1 MTELQTIV
9 RYELVRRFRS
19 RSVLMNVVVAPVL
32 LALVFGLLL
41 GSSDSGSGSVRF
53 SLAVADEV
61 GTETSGI
68 VAASL
73 LAIDD
78 DAVAIESSPSRQDA
92 VDAVDRGA
100 VGAAIVIVGDASDSG
115 IVLEV
120 IGDVESPLSA
130 QVAQSVANTTAAR
143 IERQGGDPVVLQ
155 TAPLGGR
162 PLSLVAYYGAA
173 MAGLTLMYAVGIA
186 ARSLLDDRS
195 TSRLSRMVAAGTSV
209 PTVLGGKVMAVFITS
224 TLGFCVVWLT
234 TSLVS
239 GAVWGSPAGVVAL
252 IGATVASLCGIAL
265 LVGSVAT
272 TPQQVDT
279 ATAVVGFVLALMGGA
294 FVPPGDAPEA
304 MRVLARLS
312 PNGISLRGFTELNA
326 DVAGLAD
333 VSGEIV
339 QLVVIGVVCGLVG
352 ALRLSR
358 VQP

>member
-1 MTELQTIV
+1 MTELWTIV

-19 RSVLMNVVVAPVL
+19 RSMLINVVVAPVI

-53 SLAVADEV
+53 RLAIVDSA
-61 GTETSGI
+61 GNATSAT
-68 VAASL
+68 VTASL
-73 LAIDD
+73 LDIDD
-78 DAVAIESSPSRQDA
+78 DALVTERAASRQA
-92 VDAVDRGA
+92 VVDLVDRGQ
-100 VGAAIVIVGDASDSG
+100 VGAAIVVDAVADG

-120 IGDVESPLSA
+120 IGDVERPLSA
-130 QVAQSVANTTAAR
+130 QVAQSVADTTATR
-143 IERQGGDPVVLQ
+143 IERQGAGPVELQ

-162 PLSLVAYYGAA
+162 TLSLVAYYGAA
-173 MAGLTLMYAVGIA
+173 MAGLTLMYAVGVA
-186 ARSLLDDRS
+186 ARSLFDDRS
-195 TSRLSRMVAAGTSV
+195 TSRLSRMVAAGTAV

-224 TLGFCVVWLT
+224 TLGFGVVWLT
-234 TSLVS
+234 TSVVS

-252 IGATVASLCGIAL
+252 IVATVGSLCGIAL

-304 MRVLARLS
+304 MRLLARLS

-326 DVAGLAD
+326 DVASLAD
-333 VSGEIV
+333 VSGEVV
-339 QLVVIGVVCGLVG
+339 QLVAIGVVCGLVG

-358 VQP
+358 MQP